1 MSPKMCTEPSNNTKT
16 TADNIRPSNN
26 DCYAK
31 LIAAEKVLRSEGF
44 KVRLVS
50 EDALIVEQTCKSGH
64 QLKLEATAKE
74 KSISFQIC
82 LPLDFK
88 SESKEVLSTINQL
101 NDYSRQNDLCEFWAM
116 GYRGKIYLHGALID
130 DGLFDKMNNVVTYL
144 VSNLLEFAEYG
155 LGMLSNT
162 LQSNYVPSPT
172 EYTEMYR

>member
-1 MSPKMCTEPSNNTKT
+1 MFLLDNVKKEKIMYQSKGGIYMGIPAISGIGALKYENQYSGSSAGNKGQETS
-16 TADNIRPSNN
+16 ADFREIL
-26 DCYAK
+26 AK
-31 LIAAEKVLRSEGF
+31 
-44 KVRLVS
+44 
-50 EDALIVEQTCKSGH
+50 
-64 QLKLEATAKE
+64 ATAKE

-116 GYRGKIYLHGALID
+116 GYRGKIYLYGALID
-130 DGLFDKMNNVVTYL
+130 DGLFDKMNDVVTYL

-162 LQSNYVPSPT
+162 LQSDYVPSPT